1 MKKTMQGRHK
11 LNCHYFILLHLP
23 QTKIINWTMTT
34 KLFFSHQRGE
44 DSPCE
49 HCILNILCFVRCAS
63 MLDKRNAHQ
72 CLLLSDRSLL
82 PRTQSTRK
90 KISYWTGNRKCIS
103 AIAVTF
109 FSDGLLCSC
118 HLLSIPCIACQSPG
132 HWTSQDLLPLFS
144 TPLCYFLLFFVS
156 KFHFQQIIYLNVL
169 FQRGK
174 GLYEGNI

>member
-1 MKKTMQGRHK
+1 MKKTVQGRHK
-11 LNCHYFILLHLP
+11 LNCHYFILLQPP

-34 KLFFSHQRGE
+34 KLFFSQQCSE

-49 HCILNILCFVRCAS
+49 QCVLNILCFVRCAS
-63 MLDKRNAHQ
+63 MLGKKNAHQ

-82 PRTQSTRK
+82 PRTQRTRK

-109 FSDGLLCSC
+109 FLCKRKDDLLCSC

-132 HWTSQDLLPLFS
+132 YWTSQDLLPLFS
-144 TPLCYFLLFFVS
+144 TPLYVLFFFFVN
-156 KFHFQQIIYLNVL
+156 K
-169 FQRGK
+169 
-174 GLYEGNI
+174 LYI